1 MDLAQIEQSLQ
12 LIRSRHDPTRGRQ
25 LIFWYDPAGEFAESF
40 AELVPPEGMQK
51 LTLAGTPFAV
61 KYKLL
66 VENPDIS
73 YLLYA
78 PFAEPLALDNWLL
91 DLQKQAILYSAD
103 RGTLLFQQYRLEQ
116 RSLQGYFKAH
126 LSFFNAKKRSE
137 ALSAIGLATDCSEM
151 DLRIAMMSSLAGLK
165 AADAGQLI
173 REVLKQGLAEEDNA
187 LWQELAKYFAPDE
200 FWQVVEHQLGTQA
213 CSSSLRELFMRLALT
228 HLQHDLGTALP
239 DNLRAKAL
247 EPSTKAYVFVNSWL
261 RHTVDAPL
269 WAELSRQLAPDLQI
283 NELAHSLHPGSYSKV
298 ETFDAFD
305 QALIR
310 AAVETLTSDN
320 PDLAGLQR
328 WLKDRKPLFW
338 YQEYFSHY
346 QALEAAA
353 DFLDLLQRHPGPY
366 PGGVETLFANYAN
379 TYHRIDGA
387 YRRYITASDRATA
400 DALKLLTERVEKAY
414 TFNYLELLGEAWS
427 KALEGLAGRWSVAAK
442 KQWWFYEHH
451 AATVLDR
458 SDREK
463 VFVLISDALR
473 YEVAAELQES
483 LVTELRGEA
492 TLTPMVSVLPSITKL
507 GMAALLPHKSLS
519 VTENGEVL
527 ADGLST
533 QGLEARLGVLNAA
546 GVSSLAI
553 KASQLLAMS
562 RDEGRQAVQPHRVV
576 YIYQDHIDAVGD
588 KPASE
593 REVFVACERAIAE
606 LNALVRKIANQLN
619 GTNILITSDHG
630 FLYQR
635 QALAH
640 HDKVDRASGQ
650 VIDSGRRH
658 ALGRGLSQ
666 PVGTQTFALP
676 YLEGEDLQAQSP
688 RGTLRYS
695 LPGAGAQ
702 YVHGGASLQEVCVPL
717 LTYKHVR
724 ASKGDD
730 GPSRKV
736 GVSVS
741 TPTRKVTNNHFTL
754 RLVQAEPVSARVRS
768 RQILVKFVDEE
779 GRAVTNSYPLNL
791 ESAATQARDRE
802 YIARLTVAQNNLDQD
817 EPYYLVIIDSE
828 DELEILRERWQ
839 INLAFT
845 DDFGDF

>member
-1 MDLAQIEQSLQ
+1 MDLTQIEQSLQ
-12 LIRSRHDPTRGRQ
+12 LIRSRHDLTRGRQ
-25 LIFWYDPAGEFAESF
+25 LIFWYDPAGEFADTF
-40 AELVPPEGMQK
+40 AELMPPEGMEK
-51 LTLAGTPFAV
+51 EVLSGTPFAV

-66 VENPDIS
+66 VENPDTS
-73 YLLYA
+73 FLLYA
-78 PFAEPLALDNWLL
+78 PFAEPRALDNWLL
-91 DLQKQAILYSAD
+91 DLQKQAVLYSAD
-103 RGTLLFQQYRLEQ
+103 RATLLFQQYGLEQ

-126 LSFFNAKKRSE
+126 LPFFKAKKRGE
-137 ALSAIGLATDCSEM
+137 ALGTIGLTKDCGEM
-151 DLRIAMMSSLAGLK
+151 DLRIAMMCSLAGLK

-173 REVLKQGLAEEDNA
+173 REVLKQGLAEDDNA

-213 CSSSLRELFMRLALT
+213 SSSSLRELFLRLALT

-239 DNLRAKAL
+239 ENLRAKTI
-247 EPSTKAYVFVNSWL
+247 EPSTKAYVFVNNWL
-261 RHTVDAPL
+261 RHTVDAPR
-269 WAELSRQLAPDLQI
+269 WAKLSRQLAPDLQI
-283 NELAHSLHPGSYSKV
+283 DQLAHSLHPGSYSKV

-305 QALIR
+305 QALVR

-320 PDLAGLQR
+320 PDLTGLQR

-338 YQEYFSHY
+338 YQDYSSHY
-346 QALEAAA
+346 QALEAAT
-353 DFLDLLQRHPGPY
+353 DFSDLLQRHPGPY
-366 PGGVETLFANYAN
+366 SGDAEALFAGYADA
-379 TYHRIDGA
+379 YHHIDGA
-387 YRRYITASDRATA
+387 YRRYVTASDRVTG
-400 DALKLLTERVEKAY
+400 DALKPLTERIEKAY
-414 TFNYLELLGEAWS
+414 TFSYLELLGEAWS
-427 KALEGLAGRWSVAAK
+427 EALEGLAGSWSVPVK

-451 AATVLDR
+451 VAPVLNG

-473 YEVAAELQES
+473 YEVAAELRES

-507 GMAALLPHKSLS
+507 GMAALLPRKSLS
-519 VTENGEVL
+519 VGENGEVL

-533 QGLEARLGVLNAA
+533 QGLEARLGVLNAT
-546 GVSSLAI
+546 GVSSLTI
-553 KASQLLAMS
+553 KATELLAMS
-562 RDEGRQAVQPHRVV
+562 RDQGRHTFQPHRVV

-640 HDKVDRASGQ
+640 HDKVDRATGAI
-650 VIDSGRRH
+650 IDSGRRH
-658 ALGRGLSQ
+658 SLGRNLSQ
-666 PVGTQTFALP
+666 PIGTQTFTLP
-676 YLEGEDLQAQSP
+676 YLEGDDLQAQSP

-695 LPGAGAQ
+695 LQGAGAQ

-717 LTYKHVR
+717 LSYKHVR

-730 GPSRKV
+730 GPSHKV
-736 GVSVS
+736 GVFVS
-741 TPTRKVTNNHFTL
+741 TPTHKVTNNHFTL
-754 RLVQAEPVSARVRS
+754 RLVQVEPVSARVRA
-768 RQILVKFVDEE
+768 RQVLVKFVNED
-779 GRAVTNSYPLNL
+779 GQAVTNSYPLNL
-791 ESAATQARDRE
+791 DSAAAQASDRE
-802 YIARLTVAQNNLDQD
+802 YIARLTVAQSNLDQD

-828 DELEILRERWQ
+828 DELEILREPWQ
-839 INLAFT
+839 IKLAFT
-845 DDFGDF
+845 DDFGDL